1 RACARM
7 VYGFTDT
14 HSGRHKKL
22 FWHTLNKNQDE
33 ITIRFLYCID
43 AEMKPEIVRQHTG
56 TAQLFL

>member
-1 RACARM
+1 M

-33 ITIRFLYCID
+33 ITIRFLYCIG
-43 AEMKPEIVRQHTG
+43 AERKAWTVSQRTEN
-56 TAQLFL
+56 AQLFL